1 MSEGEFSVYQFFFES
16 TSDYEVRFVDHELAV
31 ETFARLCNNVAA
43 KTGITRRVIIT
54 DGGDH
59 CCMEWK
65 YGEGITFPP
74 ELKNIDLSRR
84 KKDGGT

>member
-1 MSEGEFSVYQFFFES
+1 MSDGEFSVYQFFDD
-16 TSDYEVRFVDHELAV
+16 TRDCEVSFVDHELAC
-31 ETFARLCNNVAA
+31 ETFARLTTNVAA
-43 KTGITRRVIIT
+43 KTGITKRVIIT

-59 CCMEWK
+59 TNMEWK

-84 KKDGGT
+84 KKNDAI